1 MDILSNLPK
10 TTQKQSKRLGRGY
23 GSKKGGHT
31 SSRGAKGD
39 NARGKTK
46 LTFDGTKIKKSWIK
60 RLPFM
65 RGKHRLLSQVKYKV
79 ITLDQLN
86 KWFKDSDTV
95 NLSTLAKKSNLS
107 VNDLNNGVKILA
119 TGKIEKALTIEKLM
133 LSETAS
139 SKILAA
145 GGKIV

>member
-65 RGKHRLLSQVKYKV
+65 RGKHRLLSQAQYKV